1 MKTPLEMRWYA
12 SLYRVKV
19 GPNGNLVNDVS
30 NTNVQSS
37 PGESRMKR
45 AEERRLDGDWVMM
58 EMEIGG
64 GMKRIGA

>member
-1 MKTPLEMRWYA
+1 
-12 SLYRVKV
+12 
-19 GPNGNLVNDVS
+19 
-30 NTNVQSS
+30 
-37 PGESRMKR
+37 MKR